1 MTAVAHDHNI
11 KPETWRPT
19 KQEWDQFVQRSLD
32 ELGITYDE
40 LARQAR
46 ERDFQS
52 ADALALWMTI
62 G

>member
-1 MTAVAHDHNI
+1 MTAVARNDNA
-11 KPETWRPT
+11 KPEAWRPT
-19 KQEWDQFVQRSLD
+19 QEEWDAFVQRSLD
-32 ELGITYDE
+32 QLGITYEE

-46 ERDFQS
+46 DRDFQS